1 MHSIRTKFTLL
12 TVIVIVISVGIAT
25 LLSVFFVRNNEHR
38 RSDQLLL
45 LLCETGERNLDYY
58 FDSVQNSLGKV
69 AVFVENDLSSLE
81 DAEFSRHMERAEE
94 YFEEMA
100 YKTNGVLTFYYRVD
114 PEASDS
120 VRGFWYTNLDG
131 QGFVPHEVTD
141 ITLYDTEDTSSLVWF
156 TVPKYEGRPIWLPPY
171 ITDNLDMRVISYN
184 VPIYFQGEF
193 VGVVG
198 IELDYSMMAEQVDS
212 IRLYQD
218 GYAFLNDD
226 EGNLFYHPRIDVA
239 SLTPETTPQTP
250 EGVIRDSTFIV
261 YTFNGVERE
270 AAWLPLTNG
279 MRLNVTVPIVETE
292 GNWKTLLRDIVVVS
306 VLVIVVMSAF
316 TMFYSR
322 RIARPLEELTKAA
335 EQVNRGKYDIELDY
349 TEDDEVGRLTS
360 TFLHMASHMKEH
372 VTDLNKRA
380 NVDALTSVRN
390 KGAFVTYT
398 QELQDK
404 LDSGEVSPDFAIGVF
419 DTDDLKTVND
429 QYGHDKGDIYI
440 KAACRLICSVFQ
452 HSPVFRIG
460 GDEFAVVLLGE
471 DYDNRAS
478 LQEEF
483 NAERDRISAGTEELW
498 TQARVTMGVA
508 EFDPAQDKTV
518 SDVMRRAD
526 KLMYENKRQRK
537 INRGARIGRDG

>member
-171 ITDNLDMRVISYN
+171 ITDNLDVRVISYN
-184 VPIYFQGEF
+184 VPIYFKGEF